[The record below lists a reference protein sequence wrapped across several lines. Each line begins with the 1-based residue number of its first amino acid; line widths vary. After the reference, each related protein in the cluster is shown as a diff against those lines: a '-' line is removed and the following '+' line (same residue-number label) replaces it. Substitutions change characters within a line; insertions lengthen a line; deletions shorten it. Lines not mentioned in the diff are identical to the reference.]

1 MNDSPVLIIGIGN
14 EYRTDDAAGLLAARK
29 IKTLGIKGIDVTEN
43 NGDGADLIEKW
54 TGRKLVILIDAV
66 LSGSAPGTLHRFDL
80 PGLELPSE
88 FFRFSTH
95 LFSVN
100 QAIYLSAS
108 LGNLPR
114 NLVILGIEAASFE
127 AGVGLSPEVESA
139 VNNIEHFL
147 QNEIIKPK
155 TKGVNY

>member
-80 PGLELPSE
+80 PGPELPSE

-95 LFSVN
+95 LFSAN

-114 NLVILGIEAASFE
+114 NLVIIGIEAASFE
-127 AGVGLSPEVESA
+127 AGLGLSPEVESA

>member
-80 PGLELPSE
+80 PGPELPSE

-127 AGVGLSPEVESA
+127 AGTGLTPEVESA

-155 TKGVNY
+155 TKGVNN

>member
-54 TGRKLVILIDAV
+54 TGRNLVILIDAV
-66 LSGSAPGTLHRFDL
+66 LSGSAPGTLHRFRL
-80 PGLELPSE
+80 PGPELPSE
-88 FFRFSTH
+88 LFRFSTH

-108 LGNLPR
+108 LGKLPKR
-114 NLVILGIEAASFE
+114 LVIFGIEAASFE
-127 AGVGLSPEVESA
+127 AGTGLSPEVESA
-139 VNNIEHFL
+139 VNNIELIL
-147 QNEIIKPK
+147 QNEIIK
-155 TKGVNY
+155 T

>member
-80 PGLELPSE
+80 PGPVLPPEL
-88 FFRFSTH
+88 FRFSTH

-108 LGNLPR
+108 LDKLPKR
-114 NLVILGIEAASFE
+114 LVLIGIEAASFG
-127 AGVGLSPEVESA
+127 AGTSLSPEVGAA
-139 VNNIEHFL
+139 VNNIENIL
-147 QNEIIKPK
+147 NNEIIKPK
-155 TKGVNY
+155 TKGVKY